1 MKPVAAEGPSKETGR
16 TLHTEKLEVTTK
28 LSRLFSFRTD
38 IGIGVWVLFWC
49 QSPMW
54 NWTTTTNYLLVCV
67 SGLSGSI
74 EELSRQ
80 RVLCRLSL
88 CKWLFIISVHCD
100 CDCRVSES
108 PRPGFARLQLSRVI
122 FLLAGSAWL
131 AGWQCGSKVGVT
143 TEIDQWEQTD
153 CWYITLAPRGVPPA
167 GAKRIHCW
175 SMTEQNQRACL
186 VKVIRGQEGINC

>member
-1 MKPVAAEGPSKETGR
+1 MVTPRFIRGKSQLGRRFIKIQPSPF
-16 TLHTEKLEVTTK
+16 HHSHWC
-28 LSRLFSFRTD
+28 LSSDANR
-38 IGIGVWVLFWC
+38 
-49 QSPMW
+49 QMW
-54 NWTTTTNYLLVCV
+54 NCTTTTNYYLPVYV

-122 FLLAGSAWL
+122 FLLAGWWRWL
-131 AGWQCGSKVGVT
+131 AGWQCCSKVGVT
-143 TEIDQWEQTD
+143 AQIDQGEQTD
-153 CWYITLAPRGVPPA
+153 CWCITLAPRGVPPA
-167 GAKRIHCW
+167 GA
-175 SMTEQNQRACL
+175 
-186 VKVIRGQEGINC
+186 